1 MSSKRRRAQNSRKV
15 SVSASEGVP
24 QSDYAAGIELADA
37 ESASESGSSILDRL
51 MNAQRCPK
59 RLRGALNEYA
69 NAYADRPILAAVLY
83 CDRLMSDISQ
93 EVVNAFFSK
102 DTANLKRMSGDM
114 SYLAS
119 QLRTLSSAMTYE
131 NLSNSQVHADS
142 FGHVFDKIAEV
153 TSDASDEESR
163 DSDTNDVDETVN
175 SVSIDAGTCV
185 DDTAEC
191 DESTTNTGT
200 GTQNDDGEDNVVNNS
215 GLETSNAMVPT
226 QAE

>member
-102 DTANLKRMSGDM
+102 DTANLKRMSSDM

-119 QLRTLSSAMTYE
+119 QLRTLSSAMTCE
-131 NLSNSQVHADS
+131 NLSNSRVQADS
-142 FGHVFDKIAEV
+142 FGHVFERSTEM
-153 TSDASDEESR
+153 TSDASDEANS
-163 DSDTNDVDETVN
+163 DSDTNDVVETAN
-175 SVSIDAGTCV
+175 SVSTDAGTCV
-185 DDTAEC
+185 DNTDEF
-191 DESTTNTGT
+191 DESTTNIDTA
-200 GTQNDDGEDNVVNNS
+200 TQSDEGENNVVNNS
-215 GLETSNAMVPT
+215 GLEASNTTVPT
-226 QAE
+226 QTE